1 MSIHPVTRRALLRSS
16 GMLIAWAFVPRLASA
31 AGARDPRF
39 VAVVLRGALDGLALA
54 APVGDPDYERVRNG
68 LVVPASRRFTLDGF
82 FALNPNMPVLGS
94 LFQKGEALVVHAVAT
109 AYRERSHFD
118 GQDVLESGQPGPG
131 LVDSGWLNRALET
144 LPKGDRLANRDMLA
158 LGPDIPL
165 IVRGAAPVVTLMP
178 EDLPAPDDDTRARL
192 LDLYR
197 HTNPMLAARFEQ
209 ALTLRAK
216 LQASDGARGGIQPAA
231 AGVPAQVRIFRFAG
245 ETTGSLLARDDGP
258 RIGAVSLNGWDTH
271 QDEGLIDGRL
281 GKLLAA
287 LDQTIDGLRRSLA
300 AAWSDTVIA
309 ITTEFGRTARMNGTT
324 GTDHGTATV
333 AVLVGGAVR
342 GGRVIADWPGLSA
355 QALYQNRDLKPT
367 TDLRAVLKGLLRD
380 HVGVPDQ
387 ALADVVFPGTEQLKP
402 IDGLVA

>member
-16 GMLIAWAFVPRLASA
+16 GMLMAWAFVPRLASA

-39 VAVVLRGALDGLALA
+39 VTIVLRGALDGLAVA

-68 LVVPASRRFTLDGF
+68 LVVPASRGFTLDGF
-82 FALNPNMPVLGS
+82 FALNPNMPVLGN
-94 LFQKGEALVVHAVAT
+94 LFQTGQALIVHAAAT

-131 LVDSGWLNRALET
+131 LVDSGWLNRALQT
-144 LPKGDRLANRDMLA
+144 LPKGDRLANRDVLA
-158 LGPDIPL
+158 LGPAIPL

-197 HTNPMLAARFEQ
+197 HTNPLLAARFEQ

-216 LQASDGARGGIQPAA
+216 LQSGGSAQAAA
-231 AGVPAQVRIFRFAG
+231 AGLPAEARSFRFAG
-245 ETTGSLLARDDGP
+245 ETTGKLLAREDGP

-281 GKLLAA
+281 GRLLGA
-287 LDQTIDGLRRSLA
+287 LDQAIDGLRQSLA
-300 AAWSDTVIA
+300 AAWSETIVA

-333 AVLVGGAVR
+333 AILVGGAVK

-380 HVGVPDQ
+380 HVGVPGQ
-387 ALADVVFPGTEQLKP
+387 ALAGTVFPGTARLKP